1 MTRVRDRRVAAI
13 EVLYRDRFQR
23 FLQVATAIVG
33 DRECALEAVQ
43 DGFADALHNRAGFR
57 SECPLEGW
65 VWRMVVNRALKARR
79 PLEEPLP
86 AELPASGNGHTPS
99 GNGHAPSGFPDVA
112 GLVALLPERQR
123 LAVFLRYY
131 ADLDYR
137 SIAAV
142 LDVEVGTV
150 SATLSSA
157 HTALRQALQEV
168 AW

>member
-13 EVLYRDRFQR
+13 EALYRDRFQR

-43 DGFADALHNRAGFR
+43 DGFADALRNRAGFR
-57 SECPLEGW
+57 GECPLEGW

-79 PLEEPLP
+79 PLEERLP
-86 AELPASGNGHTPS
+86 AELPASGNGH
-99 GNGHAPSGFPDVA
+99 APSGFPEVA
-112 GLVALLPERQR
+112 GLVSLLPERQR

-142 LDVEVGTV
+142 LEVEVGTV

-157 HTALRQALQEV
+157 HTALRRALQEV